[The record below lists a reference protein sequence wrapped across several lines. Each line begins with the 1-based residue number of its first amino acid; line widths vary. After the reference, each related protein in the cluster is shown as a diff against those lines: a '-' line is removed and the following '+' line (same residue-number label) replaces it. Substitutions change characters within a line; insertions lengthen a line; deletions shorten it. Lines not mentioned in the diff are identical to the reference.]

1 MRLSELKV
9 GDKAEVTAVKAES
22 AIRRR
27 IMDLGLIKGTRF
39 KVLRVAPFGDPME
52 IVFKGL
58 YLALRKNE
66 ADGVMVRMLVDGTT
80 CPAAKQ
86 FWGWEARH
94 E

>member
-1 MRLSELKV
+1 MTIKSLYLMHELSLPCSF
-9 GDKAEVTAVKAES
+9 ES
-22 AIRRR
+22 N
-27 IMDLGLIKGTRF
+27 
-39 KVLRVAPFGDPME
+39 VS
-52 IVFKGL
+52 
-58 YLALRKNE
+58 LALRKNE